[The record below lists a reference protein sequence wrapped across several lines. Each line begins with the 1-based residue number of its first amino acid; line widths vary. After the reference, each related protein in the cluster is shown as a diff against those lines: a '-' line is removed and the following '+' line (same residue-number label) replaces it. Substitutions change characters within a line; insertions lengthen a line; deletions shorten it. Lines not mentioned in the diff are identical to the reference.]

1 MSASLTGASFAAAY
15 DQYVGRVYAFAGYR
29 VGNRAEAEALTKE
42 TFEQASHAWDRIDP
56 ARVSVATW
64 LLTIARNLS
73 LDRDGRGR
81 SARDDVG
88 LDPQLTASI
97 GQLGE
102 PEREIMALR
111 YGGGLPEPDIAAL
124 TGLSPSN
131 VQQILSRSLLRLH
144 AALDADARQPVS

>member
-29 VGNRAEAEALTKE
+29 VGNRAEAEDLTKE
-42 TFEQASHAWDRIDP
+42 TFEQASRAWGRMDP

-73 LDRDGRGR
+73 LDRAGRGR

-102 PEREIMALR
+102 REREIMALR
-111 YGGGLPEPDIAAL
+111 YGGGLPEPEIAVL
-124 TGLSPSN
+124 TGLSPTR
-131 VQQILSRSLLRLH
+131 VEQLLSRSLLRLH
-144 AALDADARQPVS
+144 AGLDADARQPVS

>member
-1 MSASLTGASFAAAY
+1 MSASMTGASFAAAY

-29 VGNRAEAEALTKE
+29 VGNRADAEDLTQE
-42 TFEQASHAWDRIDP
+42 TFEQASRAWDRIDP

-73 LDRDGRGR
+73 LDRGGRR
-81 SARDDVG
+81 QSARDDVG

-102 PEREIMALR
+102 REREIMALR
-111 YGGGLPEPDIAAL
+111 YGGGLPEPDIAVL
-124 TGLSPSN
+124 TGLSSAN
-131 VQQILSRSLLRLH
+131 VQQILSRSLLRLR
-144 AALDADARQPVS
+144 AALDADAHQPVS

>member
-1 MSASLTGASFAAAY
+1 MPAALMGASFAAAY

-29 VGNRAEAEALTKE
+29 VGDRAEAEHLTKE
-42 TFEQASHAWDRIDP
+42 TFEQASRAWGRIDP

-73 LDRDGRGR
+73 LHRDGPGL

-97 GQLGE
+97 GELGE
-102 PEREIMALR
+102 LEREIMALR
-111 YGGGLPEPDIAAL
+111 YGGGLSEPDIATL
-124 TGLSPSN
+124 TGLSPTN

-144 AALDADARQPVS
+144 AALDTGARQPVS